1 MAKPSKFFRVAV
13 EGATVDG
20 RTIDRQWIAD
30 MAAQYSPNTYGA
42 RINIEHIKSYS
53 PDSTFKAYGDVT
65 ELKAEEVDIGGVKK
79 LALFAKIDATPELV
93 AMVKAKQKI
102 YTSCEVTPK
111 FADTGKA
118 YLTGLAV
125 CDNPASLGTEMLAF
139 SVAQGDKSPLAG
151 RKQNPGNHFSEATE
165 ATIEFE
171 ADAPEGPTLLAKV
184 KEMLGLSAKKTD
196 ANLEDVRQATELLAT
211 STAKA
216 VDEAAAAKA
225 QAQTLAD
232 KFATL
237 DAAHKKTAEDLAA
250 LSAKLDITP
259 AGTGGTGTGPTGTQ
273 NHNQRPPATGGTGA
287 VLTDC

>member
-30 MAAQYSPNTYGA
+30 MAAQYNPTTYGA
-42 RINIEHIKSYS
+42 RVNIEHIKSYH
-53 PDSTFKAYGDVT
+53 PDSAFKAYGDVV
-65 ELKAEEVDIGGVKK
+65 EVKAEEVDIGGVKK

-93 AMVKAKQKI
+93 AMTKARQKI
-102 YTSCEVTPK
+102 YTSVEIQPS
-111 FADTGKA
+111 FADTKKA
-118 YLTGLAV
+118 YLVGLAV
-125 CDNPASLGTEMLAF
+125 TDTPASLGTEMLAF
-139 SVAQGDKSPLAG
+139 SAAQGDKSPLAG
-151 RKQNPGNHFSEATE
+151 RKQNPGNHFSEAAE
-165 ATIEFE
+165 STIEFE

-225 QAQTLAD
+225 EAKAAAD
-232 KFATL
+232 KFTAL
-237 DAAHKKTAEDLAA
+237 EAAHKKTSEDLAA
-250 LSAKLDITP
+250 LTAKLDHTP

-273 NHNQRPPATGGTGA
+273 NHSQRPPATGGTGA
-287 VLTDC
+287 VVTDC

>member
-1 MAKPSKFFRVAV
+1 MPKPSKFFRVAV

-42 RINIEHIKSYS
+42 RVNIEHIKGYA

-65 ELKAEEVDIGGVKK
+65 EVKAEEVDIGGVKK

-93 AMVKAKQKI
+93 AMTKARQKI
-102 YTSCEVTPK
+102 YTSVEIQPS
-111 FADTGKA
+111 FADTKKA
-118 YLTGLAV
+118 YLVGLAV
-125 CDNPASLGTEMLAF
+125 TDSPASLGTEMLSF
-139 SVAQGDKSPLAG
+139 SAAQGDKSPLAG
-151 RKQNPGNHFSEATE
+151 RKQSPGNHFSEATE

-171 ADAPEGPTLLAKV
+171 ADTPEGPTLLAKV
-184 KEMLGLSAKKTD
+184 KDMLGLSAKKTE

-225 QAQTLAD
+225 EAKAAAD
-232 KFATL
+232 KFTTL
-237 DAAHKKTAEDLAA
+237 EAAHKKTAEDLAA
-250 LSAKLDITP
+250 LTAKLDNTP
-259 AGTGGTGTGPTGTQ
+259 AGNGGTGTGTTGTN
-273 NHNQRPPATGGTGA
+273 NHSQRPPATGGTGA
-287 VLTDC
+287 VVTDC

>member
-42 RINIEHIKSYS
+42 RINIEHIRSYS

-65 ELKAEEVDIGGVKK
+65 ELKAEEVEINGVKK

-102 YTSCEVTPK
+102 YTSCEITPK

-125 CDNPASLGTEMLAF
+125 CDGPASLGTEMLAF

-151 RKQNPGNHFSEATE
+151 RKQSPGNHFSEATE
-165 ATIEFE
+165 AAIEFE
-171 ADAPEGPTLLAKV
+171 AEAPEGPTLLAKV
-184 KEMLGLSAKKTD
+184 KDMLGLSAKKTD
-196 ANLEDVRQATELLAT
+196 ANIEDVRQATELLAA

-225 QAQTLAD
+225 DAKAAAD

-237 DAAHKKTAEDLAA
+237 EAAHKATADALAA
-250 LSAKLDITP
+250 LTAKLDTTP
-259 AGTGGTGTGPTGTQ
+259 AGTPPAGSQ
-273 NHNQRPPATGGTGA
+273 NHGARPPATGGTGA

>member
-1 MAKPSKFFRVAV
+1 MSKKSKFFRVAV

-20 RTIDRQWIAD
+20 RVIDRQWIAD

-42 RINIEHIKSYS
+42 RVNIEHIKSYS

-65 ELKAEEVDIGGVKK
+65 ELKAEEVEINGVKK

-139 SVAQGDKSPLAG
+139 SVAQGDKSPLAS
-151 RKQNPGNHFSEATE
+151 RKQTPGNHFSEATE
-165 ATIEFE
+165 AAIEFE
-171 ADAPEGPTLLAKV
+171 ADAPEGVTLLAKV
-184 KEMLGLSAKKTD
+184 KDMLGLSAKKTD
-196 ANLEDVRQATELLAT
+196 ANLEDVRQATELLAA
-211 STAKA
+211 STATA
-216 VDEAAAAKA
+216 VDNAAAAKA
-225 QAQTLAD
+225 EATALAG
-232 KFATL
+232 KFTAL
-237 DAAHKKTAEDLAA
+237 EAAHKATADALAA
-250 LSAKLDITP
+250 LTAKLDTTAQNP
-259 AGTGGTGTGPTGTQ
+259 GTQ
-273 NHNQRPPATGGTGA
+273 NHGARPPATGGNGA